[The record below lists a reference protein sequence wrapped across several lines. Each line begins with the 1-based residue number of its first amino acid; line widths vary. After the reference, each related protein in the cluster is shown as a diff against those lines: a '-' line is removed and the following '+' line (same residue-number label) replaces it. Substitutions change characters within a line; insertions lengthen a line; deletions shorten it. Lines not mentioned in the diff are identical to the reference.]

1 MGNTTNA
8 LIFPTVTAMLLT
20 LVACGDTSGLSVTE
34 APDVGA
40 DADVDLSH
48 TAHTDVAQGIW
59 PPQPLGITNVEGYP
73 ASARG
78 GAEQSVVEA
87 ARRALMNNPETRDAL
102 GENFRQFD
110 GSLGDSKSD
119 VTASFLFYNY
129 LTNTTVEAR
138 LTRAGNVVNDVYP
151 ASEWQ
156 PPEHSEEV
164 TEAIAL
170 GQESLAANGYETA
183 GLQGTAMLAFPQV
196 SQVAST
202 DRHYYAERVLYVTFG
217 EGDGAIP
224 VYSAL
229 VNLSSGTV
237 TESGLVK

>member
-1 MGNTTNA
+1 MGKCRSVLNYVGPGVV
-8 LIFPTVTAMLLT
+8 LMAM
-20 LVACGDTSGLSVTE
+20 VACSDTSVTE
-34 APDVGA
+34 NSESGTDTNV
-40 DADVDLSH
+40 DASH

-59 PPQPLGITNVEGYP
+59 PPQPIGMTNVEGYP
-73 ASARG
+73 ASARS
-78 GAEQSVVEA
+78 GAEQGVIDS
-87 ARRALMNNPETRDAL
+87 ARRALMSNPETRAVL
-102 GENFRQFD
+102 GDDFRQFD

-129 LTNTTVEAR
+129 FNNTTVEAR
-138 LTRAGNVVNDVYP
+138 LNRSGAVVNDVVP
-151 ASEWQ
+151 ASVWQ

-164 TEAIAL
+164 AEAIAL

-196 SQVAST
+196 SQIASS
-202 DRHYYAERVLYVTFG
+202 DRHYYPERVLYVTFG

-237 TESGLVK
+237 TESGLVR